1 MRSSRR
7 TDAPLRG
14 MDMVE
19 VFKRFHFEAAHKL
32 PQYPQIHG
40 HSYTVEVWVQGEARD
55 GYVID
60 ELELDAHCRRIHD
73 VLDHTLL
80 NDIVEPP
87 TSENIARWIWQQLK
101 PALDLSAVWVY
112 RGTVGFGAV
121 YRGR

>member
-1 MRSSRR
+1 
-7 TDAPLRG
+7 
-14 MDMVE
+14 MVE

-40 HSYTVEVWVQGEARD
+40 HSYTVEVWVQGEALD

-60 ELELDAHCRRIHD
+60 ELELDGHCRRIHD
-73 VLDHTLL
+73 VLDHKLL

-87 TSENIARWIWQQLK
+87 TSENIARWIWAQLK
-101 PALDLSAVWVY
+101 PMLDLSAVWVY

-121 YRGR
+121 YRGG